1 MFRPLALTYAPLHG
15 RDDPI
20 DKYIKNF
27 KYVSDGLDRDAKYAT
42 HEHPSITLRQLAS
55 HMSGLGRDWPP
66 GTVAGW
72 PHDLKG
78 MGPPPTNGLPFPSYE
93 ALIASIAERH
103 LTSPSAAYPAYSNAG
118 VALLSYAL
126 AAASSASPGDA
137 SKISYADLL
146 KRDICD
152 PMGMNGTS
160 FLATE
165 ANKHLIVVPSLGP
178 EVVVSHTLG
187 STA

>member
-1 MFRPLALTYAPLHG
+1 MPRHG

-27 KYVSDGLDRDAKYAT
+27 KYVSDGLDKDAKYAT
-42 HEHPSITLRQLAS
+42 HEHPPITLRQLAS

-66 GTVAGW
+66 GTVADW
-72 PHDLKG
+72 PHDLTG
-78 MGPPPTNGLPFPSYE
+78 MGPPPTNGLPFPSYD
-93 ALIASIAERH
+93 ALFASIAERR
-103 LTSPSAAYPAYSNAG
+103 LTSPPAAYPAYSNAG

-126 AAASSASPGDA
+126 AAASSASTGDA

-146 KRDICD
+146 KRDILE
-152 PMGMNGTS
+152 PMGLNGTS

-178 EVVVSHTLG
+178 EVVVSLSYG
-187 STA
+187 GIA